1 MQYSYHDPMKNEM
14 LKSTLFLQADILML
28 DWCIGSATQK
38 EVGRLF
44 GTMPQVSPTTIA
56 HRIWDKCAPIHVV
69 TTTGEVDCKTFGDES
84 MNL

>member
-1 MQYSYHDPMKNEM
+1 MKNEM

-44 GTMPQVSPTTIA
+44 GTMHCYGLT
-56 HRIWDKCAPIHVV
+56 HVQ
-69 TTTGEVDCKTFGDES
+69 TLK
-84 MNL
+84 